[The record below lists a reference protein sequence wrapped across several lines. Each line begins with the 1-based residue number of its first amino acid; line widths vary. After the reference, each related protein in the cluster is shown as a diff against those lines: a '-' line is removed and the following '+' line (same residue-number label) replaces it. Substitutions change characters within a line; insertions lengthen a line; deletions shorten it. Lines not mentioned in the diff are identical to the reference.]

1 MFFKSQKIAY
11 ISVEVT
17 GEDVHKNSIWELS
30 IKVTD
35 NSGNEIS
42 KFERVIKPTKIEN
55 ETFWDN
61 KLQKTLIENSKT
73 FNFHAE
79 TILEVL
85 KDVEILVCYKQSYLQ
100 FLNEEFM
107 RLGFRLQDLTFAKA
121 NVFSLKTFW
130 EKSEPRELEN
140 AANRWLG
147 VGLNNL
153 ESSSEI
159 CEQLLTPMT
168 KTFGKLYEAE
178 TYEDFLISSID
189 FKIIDASSFF
199 KQDVKTNSIY
209 FAKGKHIDKNV
220 IEVLKTDS
228 QYFNWMLGCGNDMSE
243 HTKQIVKFFLSK
255 FTK

>member
-30 IKVTD
+30 IKVAD

-42 KFERVIKPTKIEN
+42 NFERVIKPTKIEN

-61 KLQKTLIENSKT
+61 KLQKTLIENSKP
-73 FNFHAE
+73 FSFFAE
-79 TILEVL
+79 TILDVL
-85 KDVEILVCYKQSYLQ
+85 KGVEILVCYKQSYLH

-107 RLGFRLQDLTFAKA
+107 RLGFKLQDLTFAKA

-140 AANRWLG
+140 ATIKWFGLG
-147 VGLNNL
+147 LDYCD
-153 ESSSEI
+153 SASEI
-159 CEQLLTPMT
+159 CQHLLPSMT
-168 KTFGKLYEAE
+168 HSFQHLYNSE
-178 TYEDFLISSID
+178 TYEDLLITSTE
-189 FKIIDASSFF
+189 FKILDVSGFF
-199 KQDVKTNSIY
+199 KQDIKTNSIY

-220 IEVLKTDS
+220 IEVLKNDF
-228 QYFNWMLGCGNDMSE
+228 QYFNWMLGCGIDMSI
-243 HTKQIVKFFLSK
+243 HTKEIVKFFINKFSK
-255 FTK
+255 